1 MTRGRQFRKSRQ
13 FEIKPKFLIAGDG
26 KNEENYFDGL
36 TCGNPDILIKA
47 VGLGKTGIRVII
59 TKTWS
64 MMKDYEIDPRH
75 GDRVAI
81 VTDLD
86 LRYTP
91 EQVDDMK
98 CECERLGIELYV
110 SNPCFEVWLLEH
122 FIEFR
127 KPSNPKD
134 LIPYMNE
141 VLGKRYDKAE
151 LLNWDRELVSRA
163 LTNAERLF
171 GKDCDVVWCAEH
183 NPSTNVHVLVK
194 DLIDDRC
201 V

>member
-91 EQVDDMK
+91 EQVDDMNANVRDWGLNSMSRIPASK
-98 CECERLGIELYV
+98 SGYSSTS
-110 SNPCFEVWLLEH
+110 SNSESPA
-122 FIEFR
+122 IR
-127 KPSNPKD
+127 
-134 LIPYMNE
+134 
-141 VLGKRYDKAE
+141 R
-151 LLNWDRELVSRA
+151 
-163 LTNAERLF
+163 T
-171 GKDCDVVWCAEH
+171 
-183 NPSTNVHVLVK
+183 
-194 DLIDDRC
+194 
-201 V
+201 

>member
-13 FEIKPKFLIAGDG
+13 FEIKPKFLIVGDG

-98 CECERLGIELYV
+98 YECERLGIELYV

-151 LLNWDRELVSRA
+151 LLNWDRELVSSSQFILKHYLNRDRDA
-163 LTNAERLF
+163 SVSC
-171 GKDCDVVWCAEH
+171 G
-183 NPSTNVHVLVK
+183 PS
-194 DLIDDRC
+194 RS
-201 V
+201 